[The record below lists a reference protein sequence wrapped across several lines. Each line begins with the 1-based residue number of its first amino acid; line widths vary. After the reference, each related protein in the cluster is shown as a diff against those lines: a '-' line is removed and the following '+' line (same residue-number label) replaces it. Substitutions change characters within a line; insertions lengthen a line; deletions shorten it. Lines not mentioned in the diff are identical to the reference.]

1 MTMRNTP
8 WLLLAGLTVGFAA
21 NAGDTAPAGNGE
33 TVNGYYNGVTVAI
46 DPATGRLRAPTAAEQ
61 AALRQSAAKSVRGP
75 SASGMPRN
83 QAEANKTIRRLADGS
98 VMAMVPEDLMSQV
111 VAVQK
116 PDGSI
121 HIQHVGP
128 GVEIGDVHDHSEGEI
143 K

>member
-21 NAGDTAPAGNGE
+21 NAGDTAPAE
-33 TVNGYYNGVTVAI
+33 TANGYYNGVTVAI

-61 AALRQSAAKSVRGP
+61 AALRQSAAKTVRGP

-116 PDGSI
+116 ADGTI
-121 HIQHVGP
+121 QIQHVGP
-128 GVEIGDVHDHSEGEI
+128 DGQIIDEHGHSAGEI